1 MRPEQELAG
10 AAKEAGGDVS
20 SSEDMLSMVWYDCM
34 LTHLRASPLEVS
46 PANQDISKAN
56 NGNAGDAASP
66 AGGQIM

>member
-1 MRPEQELAG
+1 
-10 AAKEAGGDVS
+10 
-20 SSEDMLSMVWYDCM
+20 M

-46 PANQDISKAN
+46 PANQEISKAN